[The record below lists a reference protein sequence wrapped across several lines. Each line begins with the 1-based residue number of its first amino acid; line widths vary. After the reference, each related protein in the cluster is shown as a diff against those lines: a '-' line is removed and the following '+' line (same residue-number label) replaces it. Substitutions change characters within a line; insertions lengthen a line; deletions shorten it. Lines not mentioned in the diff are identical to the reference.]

1 MKKYSQ
7 KGFTLIE
14 LMITVAVIGTLAAIT
29 VQQYL
34 YFVAKAQVAAAVSE
48 ITAAKLGIERRLS
61 EDPPRNQSNDL
72 QYYATADSLL
82 TWGIIYPVSS
92 RCIYTVWV
100 LSFSDS
106 AVVQCQL
113 IGASPIEGKVM
124 QFTRQVDNPDF
135 EDGWWCRSN
144 LDDKYRPDQCIFY

>member
-14 LMITVAVIGTLAAIT
+14 LMITVAIIGTLAAIT

-34 YFVAKAQVAAAVSE
+34 YFVAKAQIAAAVSE
-48 ITAAKLGIERRLS
+48 VTAAKLGVERRLS
-61 EDPPRNQSNDL
+61 EDPPRNQSKEL
-72 QYYATADSLL
+72 QYYTTADHLRP
-82 TWGIIYPVSS
+82 WGIIYPVSS

-106 AVVQCQL
+106 AVIECKL
-113 IGASPIEGKVM
+113 IGASPIQGKIM
-124 QFTRQVDNPDF
+124 QFTRQVDTPGM

-144 LDDKYRPDQCIFY
+144 LGDKYRPDQCVFY